1 MKIMIFTEPLF
12 ALQQSS
18 PYRDENSGYS
28 PKPGSPMPPM
38 MTPSPTSSVDFT
50 SHMTQQALNRSC
62 DSSASSSSF
71 EPSQSPLPAITVSR
85 AQETNN
91 NNGNGANC
99 SIENKVIAEHF
110 NLDDL
115 SASFRSLY
123 KSVFQNSVG
132 SGGVSNGS
140 QNSARKDV
148 MLNGKFL

>member
-1 MKIMIFTEPLF
+1 
-12 ALQQSS
+12 
-18 PYRDENSGYS
+18 
-28 PKPGSPMPPM
+28 MPHM

-50 SHMTQQALNRSC
+50 SPMAQQALNRSY

-91 NNGNGANC
+91 NNNNSNGAQS

-132 SGGVSNGS
+132 GNGVSNGS
-140 QNSARKDV
+140 QNNGRKDV
-148 MLNGKFL
+148 MLNGGFL

>member
-1 MKIMIFTEPLF
+1 
-12 ALQQSS
+12 
-18 PYRDENSGYS
+18 
-28 PKPGSPMPPM
+28 MPPM

-50 SHMTQQALNRSC
+50 SHMTQQVLNRSC

-85 AQETNN
+85 AQEANNNNNNN
-91 NNGNGANC
+91 NNGDGAQC

-132 SGGVSNGS
+132 SVGVSNGS
-140 QNSARKDV
+140 QNNGRKDV
-148 MLNGKFL
+148 MLNGELLGFFSPVRWAP